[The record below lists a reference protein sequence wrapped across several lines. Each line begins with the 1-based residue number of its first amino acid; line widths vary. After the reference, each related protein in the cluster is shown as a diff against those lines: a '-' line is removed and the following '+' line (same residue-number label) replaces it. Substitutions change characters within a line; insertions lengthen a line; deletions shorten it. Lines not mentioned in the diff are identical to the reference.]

1 MVLNINRVLA
11 EEIPR
16 RSKRTIRKFSCYP
29 EVKLEKSE
37 TRKKIKINNSI
48 DVTEKIASI
57 HATFFMN
64 LIGKMSNVT
73 IVEIMKLE
81 LAIVVLSPNVSQN
94 FKHPIGYSTT
104 NTSPMILRTT
114 RKHFRLFLGDTNSK
128 YLILI
133 LSIQKI
139 LKHW

>member
-64 LIGKMSNVT
+64 LTGKTPKETIAGMMRLAVVT
-73 IVEIMKLE
+73 VEW
-81 LAIVVLSPNVSQN
+81 SQN
-94 FKHPIGYSTT
+94 VWQNFEHLDGCTTT
-104 NTSPMILRTT
+104 NTSTMT
-114 RKHFRLFLGDTNSK
+114 RRIMRNIFRKFLGNTSLK
-128 YLILI
+128 Y
-133 LSIQKI
+133 
-139 LKHW
+139 